1 MSTLDLFKLNKDL
14 AIITGGAGLLGK
26 EHATALLDA
35 GAKVVL
41 LDIDEKRLRNEVSE
55 FSKKYRG
62 RIWGFAI
69 DVKDEKI
76 IKKIV
81 SKIEKEIGNISILIN
96 NVAYNP
102 PLTKQSD
109 DRLENFTLEKW
120 NEYIAV
126 GLTSAFLM
134 SKTIGQLMAKRKKG
148 VIVNISSDLGLI
160 APDQRIYRVEGV
172 SKEKQPT
179 KAVGYSII
187 KHGIIGLTKY
197 LATYWAEDGIRVN
210 SLSPSGVGNENI
222 DKEFLKKLTGLI
234 PMGRMAKK
242 EEYRAAIIF
251 LCSEASSYMT
261 GNNLIIDGG
270 RTCW

>member
-1 MSTLDLFKLNKDL
+1 METLDLFKLNGEL
-14 AIITGGAGLLGK
+14 AVITGGAGLLGK

-41 LDIDEKRLRNEVSE
+41 LDIDKKRLKDEV
-55 FSKKYRG
+55 KKFENKYGG
-62 RIWGFAI
+62 RIWGLAI
-69 DVKDEKI
+69 DVRDEKMI
-76 IKKIV
+76 RMAIN
-81 SKIEKEIGNISILIN
+81 KIEKGMGRISILIN

-102 PLTKQSD
+102 PLTKRSD
-109 DRLENFTLEKW
+109 ERLENFTLERW
-120 NEYIAV
+120 NEYIAI

-134 SKTIGQLMAKRKKG
+134 SKIIGKLMADRKKG

-160 APDQRIYRVEGV
+160 APDQRIYKVAGLPR
-172 SKEKQPT
+172 EKQPA
-179 KAVGYSII
+179 KAVGYSIV
-187 KHGIIGLTKY
+187 KHGIMGLTKY
-197 LATYWAEDGIRVN
+197 LATYWAEDGVRVN

-222 DKEFLKKLTGLI
+222 DKVFLEKLSSLI

-251 LCSEASSYMT
+251 LCSNASSYMT
-261 GNNLIIDGG
+261 GSNLIVDGG